1 MNYVAH
7 PTNLAFGNTDSTKL
21 YATIKSGAV
30 YVLNTSIPEG
40 RGPALVAKIYAAGKI
55 ALKNWT
61 RVRNAPTKTPVKKAD
76 TRTITTEQRLP
87 YGQYWKQRALAA
99 ENALKAARL
108 EQPESEEVFEAE
120 MLIEEMENK
129 RAIAAKKGWATR
141 RANAQPGRLTRDEYI
156 AKHGSLPEDK
166 SYSVVDANGYPIS
179 MAELMGEAS

>member
-61 RVRNAPTKTPVKKAD
+61 RVRNAPTKTPVKKVD

-120 MLIEEMENK
+120 VCALAEAPSDEAIEEMEIQASIDTANK

-141 RANAQPGRLTRDEYI
+141 RANAQQ
-156 AKHGSLPEDK
+156 
-166 SYSVVDANGYPIS
+166 V
-179 MAELMGEAS
+179 AS

>member
-61 RVRNAPTKTPVKKAD
+61 RVRNAPTKTPVKKVD

-108 EQPESEEVFEAE
+108 EQPESEEVFETEICALAE
-120 MLIEEMENK
+120 APSDEAIEEMEIQAFIDTANK

-141 RANAQPGRLTRDEYI
+141 RANAQQ
-156 AKHGSLPEDK
+156 
-166 SYSVVDANGYPIS
+166 V
-179 MAELMGEAS
+179 AS